1 SGGASDT
8 ATGRDPYVRER
19 GRHVARREGDSG
31 SASDDGG
38 VGAVAVSGRVAT
50 AAADSAGGDGANGLA
65 AADRDPVFGGSPGRG
80 VVRAGRRERPETGRH
95 AGAAAHREYERL
107 SFGGGRA
114 AGRAHGDAAVHHASA
129 RGRSGRSED
138 RVRENAANHARRGDG
153 AANRSGGGGRRP
165 RGSGGGG
172 GGRGP
177 EPPTQPDAQVPRAA
191 ARAR

>member
-38 VGAVAVSGRVAT
+38 VGAAAVSGRVAT

-80 VVRAGRRERPETGRH
+80 VVRAGGRERPETGRH

-114 AGRAHGDAAVHHASA
+114 AGRAHGDAAVHDASA

-138 RVRENAANHARRGDG
+138 RVRENAANHARHGDG
-153 AANRSGGGGRRP
+153 AVNRSGGGRGLRRK
-165 RGSGGGG
+165 RD
-172 GGRGP
+172 GRGRDRVHDPTDTQVAQSP
-177 EPPTQPDAQVPRAA
+177 EAA
-191 ARAR
+191 ARN